1 MSASIGV
8 CRNTNCPKGAG
19 GERVELYPGPGE
31 YCPDCGEPLEAI
43 PPEQP
48 APFGGLSPLEAL
60 EQLPPE
66 QPQPARPRKALNKR
80 RPLFAGLAVVITVAV
95 ATVLMLHMSAI
106 GLTGSAGSVR
116 VWAGSIT
123 DRFASDL
130 IRGYAERNAAP
141 ESQCSIVQSAPC
153 DVRLATAMNA
163 NQNDTIAHDA
173 LVAVVNPANPLMRL
187 NQDDIRRI
195 FAGEI
200 TDWSQLGGKPGKIV
214 AYAPTSGM
222 NESASPVRL
231 LMQGSSF
238 GPNVQRLPSGSDVTH
253 AVIRADSLGAIGL
266 VAFSQSDP
274 AKVLTIGPNTPNPLS
289 IASGAYPFSIGVTVT
304 VESSAR
310 PAAAAL
316 DGYARSDDAQAI
328 AAHSGLI
335 TKRGF

>member
-1 MSASIGV
+1 MSENIGV
-8 CRNTNCPKGAG
+8 CRNANCPKGAA

-66 QPQPARPRKALNKR
+66 QPQAAQTRKPTNKK
-80 RPLFAGLAVVITVAV
+80 RPLFAGLAVVTVAV
-95 ATVLMLHMSAI
+95 AAVLMLHMSAI

-116 VWAGSIT
+116 VCAGST
-123 DRFASDL
+123 TNRFASDL
-130 IRGYAERNAAP
+130 IRGYAESNTTS
-141 ESQCSIVQSAPC
+141 ESQFSIVQSAPC

-163 NQNDTIAHDA
+163 NPNDTIAHDA

-195 FAGEI
+195 YAGEI

-214 AYAPTSGM
+214 AYAPTGGM
-222 NESASPVRL
+222 NQSAGPMRL

-238 GPNVQRLPSGSDVTH
+238 GPNVQRLPSSSDVTH

-274 AKVLTIGPNTPNPLS
+274 AKVLSIGPNTPNPLS
-289 IASGAYPFSIGVTVT
+289 IASGAYPFSVGVTVT

-316 DGYARSDDAQAI
+316 DGYARSDGAQSI
-328 AAHSGLI
+328 VAHSGLI